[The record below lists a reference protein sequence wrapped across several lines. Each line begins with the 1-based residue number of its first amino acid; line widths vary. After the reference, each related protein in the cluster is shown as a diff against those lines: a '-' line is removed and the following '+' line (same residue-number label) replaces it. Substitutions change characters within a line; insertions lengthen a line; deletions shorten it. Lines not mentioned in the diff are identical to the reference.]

1 MKLLSTIVALLLC
14 LNVMAQGT
22 EPDKSPLDV
31 AYSPNNFPQSKINGK
46 NTSKPNARVLYSR
59 PQLKGRNIFG
69 NEVAF
74 GEIWRLGANEAT
86 EIELFKSSLFGGK
99 KLAKGRYSMFCIP
112 NATSWT
118 IIINKDLD
126 GWGAFNY
133 NQANDVIRVAVPTK
147 AEEVPAEY
155 FTMYFDASNNLVI
168 KWDSVSVSI
177 PIKFNAI

>member
-1 MKLLSTIVALLLC
+1 MKISSTIVALILC
-14 LNVMAQGT
+14 LQVMAQST

-31 AYSPNNFPQSKINGK
+31 AYAPNNFPQSKINGK
-46 NTSKPNARVLYSR
+46 NTARPNARVLYSR

-69 NEVAF
+69 NEVPF

-86 EIELFKSSLFGGK
+86 EIELFKSSVFGGK
-99 KLAKGRYSMFCIP
+99 KLAKGRFSMFCIP
-112 NATSWT
+112 NASSWT
-118 IIINKDLD
+118 IIINKDID

-133 NQANDVIRVAVPTK
+133 NPANDVIRVTVPTK
-147 AEEVPAEY
+147 PEETIAEY
-155 FTMYFDASNNLVI
+155 FTMYFDINNNLII